1 MNTAA
6 DNDARMQELYRQ
18 KAEMFAKLNTLAGGD
33 ADVDKSAMRE
43 ALAALKSADDE
54 LNALTEEMFYT
65 VLTDL
70 RR

>member
-18 KAEMFAKLNTLAGGD
+18 KAEMFSKLNALATSDGEVEKG
-33 ADVDKSAMRE
+33 AMRD
-43 ALAALKSADDE
+43 ALTALKNADDE
-54 LNALTEEMFYT
+54 LNSLTEEMFYT

>member
-18 KAEMFAKLNTLAGGD
+18 KAEMFATLNSLANGD
-33 ADVDKSAMRE
+33 GDVDRTAMRL
-43 ALAALKSADDE
+43 ALETLKSADDE